1 MNESELIRK
10 LKLIEA
16 LHGGATTHGEK
27 EAAAEALRRFQDR
40 LKREREQQLG
50 APVEYT
56 FTFHDQYEK
65 KLFTALLRRYELKPY
80 RYHRQK
86 HTTVMVR
93 VSKRFVNEV
102 LWPEYLEMSKALD
115 SYLEEATKRVITE
128 AIHADSSEAQVV
140 ADPKELP
147 HL

>member
-16 LHGGATTHGEK
+16 LQGGATTLGEK

-40 LKREREQQLG
+40 LKQEREQQLG
-50 APVEYT
+50 IPIEYT

-65 KLFTALLRRYELKPY
+65 KLFTALLRRYELNPY

-86 HTTVMVR
+86 YTTVMVR

-115 SYLEEATKRVITE
+115 SYLEEATNRVITE
-128 AIHADSSEAQVV
+128 AIHADSSEAQVI